1 MQVGR
6 HSPEE
11 RAVDCLLLFFYW
23 EVTWGCYSFWD
34 SKSEIQM
41 GEDIVLLAAFL
52 SDRRDIENSP
62 QMSNGGGFAIWGS
75 GVHPRAATEF
85 ISVQGLF

>member
-1 MQVGR
+1 
-6 HSPEE
+6 
-11 RAVDCLLLFFYW
+11 
-23 EVTWGCYSFWD
+23 
-34 SKSEIQM
+34 M